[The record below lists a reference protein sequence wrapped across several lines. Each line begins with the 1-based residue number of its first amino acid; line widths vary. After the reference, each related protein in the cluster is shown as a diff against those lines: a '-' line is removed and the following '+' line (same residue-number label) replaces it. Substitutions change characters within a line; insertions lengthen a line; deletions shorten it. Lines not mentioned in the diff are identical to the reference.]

1 MSYSAG
7 FDQPLGHPM
16 PLEQCLAC
24 PWHSMNV
31 LWKTEVGLFRAI
43 AQSFMFPPLP
53 LVDSPGDA
61 GMLTESSL
69 VRMLVFTLPPLP
81 PVSRGMLL
89 VPPGDGT
96 STAQPQA
103 GQLLLCSPPAQ
114 F

>member
-1 MSYSAG
+1 
-7 FDQPLGHPM
+7 
-16 PLEQCLAC
+16 
-24 PWHSMNV
+24 MNV
-31 LWKTEVGLFRAI
+31 LGKTEVGLFRAI
-43 AQSFMFPPLP
+43 AQSFIFPRLP

-69 VRMLVFTLPPLP
+69 VKKVLVFTLPPLP
-81 PVSRGMLL
+81 PVSRGMSL

-114 F
+114 L